1 MSKMTRLPYPG
12 GSTSPGMS
20 PFWVTIQIGARG
32 EGFSAPLRA
41 LVDTDSMYAWMPG
54 DVLEAL
60 GVTPEDERLFEHADG
75 RKSLY
80 KVAWVRM
87 RLAERVQQTLVVFAP
102 ASSEPVLGRLTL

>member
-60 GVTPEDERLFEHADG
+60 GVTRRRTNDSSSTQMG
-75 RKSLY
+75 
-80 KVAWVRM
+80 
-87 RLAERVQQTLVVFAP
+87 
-102 ASSEPVLGRLTL
+102 ASRSIRWRGFG

>member
-60 GVTPEDERLFEHADG
+60 GVTSGG
-75 RKSLY
+75 RTTLRARRWAQ
-80 KVAWVRM
+80 VA
-87 RLAERVQQTLVVFAP
+87 L
-102 ASSEPVLGRLTL
+102 